1 MDKIMRI
8 GTRRSALALTQTE
21 LFLERCRQISGEE
34 IRYEIVEM
42 STDGDRILDR
52 PLYEFAGK
60 GMFVSV
66 FEEALLEGKIHV
78 AVHSGKDMPLRIPE
92 GLSIGAVL
100 PRGSGEDVLVTLPG
114 KELTEMSVIG
124 TGSLRRQEQVK
135 EYLGYRTKGIRGNVI
150 TRLKKLRDGEVDGL
164 ILAAAGL
171 ERLSLLPVRETAADH
186 GDSGENGCKGD
197 GARGN
202 DRERYGE
209 WEFVRLDKRAFLPA
223 AAQGII
229 AVECRDNGPFA
240 GLLQRV
246 NDEETMHCFLAERAF
261 LAAMGAGCDEP
272 IAAFSRCR
280 DGNIHMEAAYWKD
293 GKGFRFADK
302 GRAEDGIAL
311 AEELAARIQA
321 AAGDD

>member
-1 MDKIMRI
+1 MDKVMRI
-8 GTRRSALALTQTE
+8 GTRRSALALAQTE
-21 LFLERCRQISGEE
+21 LFIERCRQVSGDG

-60 GMFVSV
+60 GMFVSA
-66 FEEALLEGKIHV
+66 FEEALLAGKIHA
-78 AVHSGKDMPLRIPE
+78 AVHSGKDMPLHIPE
-92 GLSIGAVL
+92 GLSVGAVL

-124 TGSLRRQEQVK
+124 TGSLRRREQVK
-135 EYLGYRTKGIRGNVI
+135 EYLGCRTKGIRGNVI
-150 TRLKKLRDGEVDGL
+150 TRLKKLQDGEVDGL

-171 ERLSLLPVRETAADH
+171 ERLSLLPVRETAADP
-186 GDSGENGCKGD
+186 GDSGENGSRGD
-197 GARGN
+197 N
-202 DRERYGE
+202 SRERHGE
-209 WEFVRLDKRAFLPA
+209 WEFVRLDKRVFLPA

-311 AEELAARIQA
+311 AEGLAARIQA